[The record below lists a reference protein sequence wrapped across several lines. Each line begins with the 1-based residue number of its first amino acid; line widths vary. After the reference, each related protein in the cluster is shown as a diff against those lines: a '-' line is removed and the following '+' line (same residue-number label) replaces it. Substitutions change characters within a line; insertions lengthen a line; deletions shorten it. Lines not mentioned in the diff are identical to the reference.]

1 MSDSTEDNGTVA
13 ERAIRLAVEIG
24 ERGLKAVN
32 EFMERDRADLDRAIR
47 LSAESMKSTTTMITG
62 ATEAQQDARRDALTD
77 AEEAVVKLVRAV
89 APHATLAAARI
100 VTGDTKL
107 RDQGWHTNTV
117 TAMREVARLAT
128 SLINESVGAGDP
140 ARGPAGPRDVVNVVV
155 DVKATSVEVELVNED
170 WPRSTEAPSSVDV
183 DILVTPLTAD
193 AHVIPVP
200 STSVQLVQNAESA
213 SVKLDLPEPLR
224 SGTYGAW
231 MYAIAAKR
239 VLASAELVLTVSAAA
254 KRDAATRS

>member
-24 ERGLKAVN
+24 ERGLNAVN

-47 LSAESMKSTTTMITG
+47 LSAESMKSTTTLITG
-62 ATEAQQDARRDALTD
+62 GTEAQQDARRDALTD
-77 AEEAVVKLVRAV
+77 AEEAVVKFVRAV

-140 ARGPAGPRDVVNVVV
+140 ARGPAGPREEVTVPAEIGDRSVRIDLV
-155 DVKATSVEVELVNED
+155 DED
-170 WPRSTEAPSSVDV
+170 WPRPEGTVTSVKLE
-183 DILVTPLTAD
+183 ILVTPLTCDGHVVAVSRKSLNFTRDEQEVTVDLRLAD
-193 AHVIPVP
+193 A
-200 STSVQLVQNAESA
+200 
-213 SVKLDLPEPLR
+213 LR
-224 SGTYGAW
+224 SGTYEAW
-231 MYAIAAKR
+231 MYAITAGK
-239 VLASAELVLTVSAAA
+239 VLASAELMVNVSAAA
-254 KRDAATRS
+254 KRDATPRS